1 MEVMQL
7 GPLSLDFGSSTQ
19 HESNLGISVN
29 QVNNHDGLD
38 STLAIPTT
46 PSSFMPLELQPEDLM
61 NDDEI
66 QQAILSDT
74 SSSLHNGSQ
83 AVTSDL
89 SLQVSD
95 SATLLNDNMLI
106 DLNMTISNDLEAT
119 LILDHNLSPLIQMNA
134 EAGVNSNTTL
144 VAHAV
149 TEQGEDQ
156 ANLQVGMVLLPEN
169 LDFELGLAH
178 HYNVPL
184 SFLQSSISLDDYRL
198 WAKHFAPCGFP
209 DVGVIS

>member
-89 SLQVSD
+89 SL
-95 SATLLNDNMLI
+95 
-106 DLNMTISNDLEAT
+106 
-119 LILDHNLSPLIQMNA
+119 
-134 EAGVNSNTTL
+134 
-144 VAHAV
+144 
-149 TEQGEDQ
+149 
-156 ANLQVGMVLLPEN
+156 
-169 LDFELGLAH
+169 
-178 HYNVPL
+178 
-184 SFLQSSISLDDYRL
+184 
-198 WAKHFAPCGFP
+198 
-209 DVGVIS
+209 